1 MNTQSPANEAPR
13 ASVGHRLLGVL
24 IMTKAALPLA
34 LVALLAFGVWQITS
48 GVSRAVDDARS
59 VIEPQLAVVQA
70 RIDDVQAEGRRLLDE
85 VKKIENATTEVVGA
99 VKQSVE
105 PIRKSLLGLSGALKT
120 VSATVASLLN
130 AIIRALNGIPIVKDL
145 PLVKL
150 PNIEIPGI
158 TLPKLDLDVNLRP
171 NLEAV
176 HQLNEAA
183 QQIALQA
190 QQVVD
195 RHRTAG
201 EPQGPRQRE
210 EHRRTRHRHH
220 PLLPT
225 PATKQ
230 CRAAVILGGGLAPGI
245 AKDQF
250 RVMRSASGQ
259 SSANAPSTLRPHS
272 MRKPMLK
279 RWLTRAA

>member
-190 QQVVD
+190 QQAVD
-195 RHRTAG
+195 RINDTVLFWWWTFKLAAALVVVWVVLAVVGYAARVSHRLSMG
-201 EPQGPRQRE
+201 FRMLCG
-210 EHRRTRHRHH
+210 RRVEGAFA
-220 PLLPT
+220 LL
-225 PATKQ
+225 
-230 CRAAVILGGGLAPGI
+230 
-245 AKDQF
+245 
-250 RVMRSASGQ
+250 
-259 SSANAPSTLRPHS
+259 
-272 MRKPMLK
+272 
-279 RWLTRAA
+279 